1 VQSIDLN
8 LLPVAHALLV
18 ERSVTR
24 AAKRL
29 HLSVP
34 ATSRALDRCRHAFG
48 DPLLVR
54 AGRGLAITPRGAE
67 LLAELDGTLESI
79 ARTLQRPTEFD
90 PRQHTG
96 TYTIRANEVIL
107 AIIAGAWIE
116 AIAQQAP
123 RVHLRFENE
132 STDDIDA
139 IRRGDVSFAIGSYS
153 GLTDDMHHQP
163 LVDEH
168 LVGILRAGH
177 PLAGK
182 RITPTRFAAL
192 RHVVTSRR
200 GIPRGPI
207 DELLEQRGLRRD
219 IAAVVPSFS
228 AAIGICLT
236 SDLTTI
242 APRRLITVLG
252 SPTTIAQFTPPV
264 PLPVVNVH
272 VIWHARHH
280 HDPPHQWLRHTLHD
294 AVSRTGSV
302 QGRPA

>member
-1 VQSIDLN
+1 MQSIDLN

>member
-1 VQSIDLN
+1 MQSVDLN

-132 STDDIDA
+132 STDDIEA

-252 SPTTIAQFTPPV
+252 SPTTIVQFTPPV
-264 PLPVVNVH
+264 PLPVVNVE
-272 VIWHARHH
+272 ITWHARHH

-294 AVSRTGSV
+294 AVSRTDTAKL
-302 QGRPA
+302 RPT